1 MPCKARVQFPAGN
14 KSAEIA
20 RPTHFLP
27 PVFATISIGLLSL
40 MKCAYATEVSDPQGG
55 VINRR
60 YEIGDVIKLMTF
72 DINGDGVADL
82 FFTTI
87 ASTPDPTT
95 ATSNE
100 QLGGSLSWDV
110 YVSKQSGGNFTI
122 NGGLEIGGEITQ
134 GAGLQLNPDQ
144 MYVGDTSEIGRFAI
158 VTSAVERSKSENS
171 TIIYAYTWE
180 GDRFKQWK
188 LAQYTAGEQNAVF
201 DKYLKDD
208 KRTPVN
214 LKQIKP

>member
-1 MPCKARVQFPAGN
+1 MNKA
-14 KSAEIA
+14 I
-20 RPTHFLP
+20 
-27 PVFATISIGLLSL
+27 TIWIGLVSL
-40 MKCAYATEVSDPQGG
+40 MTYAYATDVTDPQAH

-60 YEIGDVIKLMTF
+60 YETGDIIKLMTF
-72 DINGDGVADL
+72 DINGDGVPDL

-87 ASTPDPTT
+87 ESNPDPTT

-110 YVSKQSGGNFTI
+110 YVSKQTGGKFTI
-122 NGGLEIGGEITQ
+122 NGGLEIEGEITQ
-134 GAGLQLNPDQ
+134 GAGFQLNPDQ

-158 VTSAVERSKSENS
+158 VTAAVERSKAENS

-188 LAQYTAGEQNAVF
+188 LAQYIAGEQNAIF

-208 KRTPVN
+208 KRTPVQ